1 MGHIYLINES
11 GTENYKIGLTKN
23 PTKKR
28 KSQLQT
34 GNSSELNV
42 VKSFETKHPARLEKL
57 LHMQHANKRGLGEW
71 FLLEPEDV
79 FGFISLCEKL
89 TETINYLLLNNEFFN
104 KEFNN

>member
-23 PTKKR
+23 ATKKR

-42 VKSFETKHPARLEKL
+42 VKSYETRLEKL

-79 FGFISLCEKL
+79 FGFISLCDKL
-89 TETINYLLLNNEFFN
+89 TETIDYMLLNNELFG
-104 KEFNN
+104 KKYS

>member
-23 PTKKR
+23 ATKKR

-42 VKSFETKHPARLEKL
+42 VKSYETKHPARLEKL

-71 FLLEPEDV
+71 FLLEPEDI
-79 FGFISLCEKL
+79 FNFISLCDKF
-89 TETINYLLLNNEFFN
+89 TETIDYLILNNEFFN
-104 KEFNN
+104 SKYS